1 MRRRLCA
8 AILFLEAIAL
18 GLTTPVLIS
27 VASVDT
33 STALWLGLGLCAACV
48 VVAGLLRMTWAYLLG
63 WAIQV
68 AAVALGAE
76 VPAMYVL
83 GGIFL
88 LLWGT
93 AYFLGQR
100 IETERAAAQA
110 SYDAAETGAAQSDVI
125 RPGRRDARDV

>member
-33 STALWLGLGLCAACV
+33 STALWLGLGLCVACL
-48 VVAGLLRMTWAYLLG
+48 VVAGLLRLPWAYLLG
-63 WAIQV
+63 WAIQL
-68 AAVALGAE
+68 AALGLGAQ
-76 VPAMYVL
+76 VPAMYAL

-88 LLWGT
+88 LLWGA
-93 AYFLGQR
+93 AYFLGR
-100 IETERAAAQA
+100 TIDTERSEAQA
-110 SYDAAETGAAQSDVI
+110 AYDAQQA
-125 RPGRRDARDV
+125 DAPQG

>member
-1 MRRRLCA
+1 MKRRLCA

-33 STALWLGLGLCAACV
+33 GTALWLGLGLCVACL
-48 VVAGLLRMTWAYLLG
+48 VVAGLLRLTWAYVVG
-63 WAIQV
+63 WAIQI
-68 AAVALGAE
+68 AAVGLGVE
-76 VPAMYVL
+76 VPMMYVL

-93 AYFLGQR
+93 AYFLGQKIDR
-100 IETERAAAQA
+100 ERAAAQTA
-110 SYDAAETGAAQSDVI
+110 YDAQRAG
-125 RPGRRDARDV
+125 G

>member
-1 MRRRLCA
+1 MKRRLCA
-8 AILFLEAIAL
+8 AILLLEAIAL

-33 STALWLGLGLCAACV
+33 GTALWLGLGLCVACL
-48 VVAGLLRMTWAYLLG
+48 VVAGLLRMAWAYALG

-68 AAVALGAE
+68 AAVALGVE
-76 VPAMYVL
+76 VSAMYVL

-93 AYFLGQR
+93 AYFLGRR
-100 IETERAAAQA
+100 IETERSVAQA
-110 SYDAAETGAAQSDVI
+110 EYDAQQAEADRG
-125 RPGRRDARDV
+125 